1 VGNEGLSVML
11 VDDETERA
19 AMVEQELQAQGYT
32 VVCRL
37 TTTAALRHHV
47 ERVQPDIVIIDM
59 DSPDRDTLEHM
70 SVVNQQ
76 NPRPIVFFA
85 DKDDN
90 PDNIR
95 AAIKAGVSAYIV
107 DGLKPNRVKPILD
120 VAIARFE
127 AFQSLRSELLQ
138 TRTELED
145 RKLIEKAKGMLMK
158 HQSCDEEQAFRTLRK
173 LAMDRS
179 QKLVDVARS
188 VIKVLEVL

>member
-1 VGNEGLSVML
+1 MGNDGLSVML

-90 PDNIR
+90 PNNIR

-127 AFQSLRSELLQ
+127 EFQNLRSELLQ

-158 HQSCDEEQAFRTLRK
+158 HQGCDEEQAFRTLRK

-188 VIKVLEVL
+188 VIQVLEVL

>member
-1 VGNEGLSVML
+1 MVSEGLSVML

-70 SVVNQQ
+70 SVVNQH

-85 DKDDN
+85 DSDDSS
-90 PDNIR
+90 DNIR

-127 AFQSLRSELLQ
+127 EFQNLRSELLQ
-138 TRTELED
+138 TKTELDD
-145 RKLIEKAKGMLMK
+145 RKVIEKAKGMLMK
-158 HQSCDEEQAFRTLRK
+158 HQGCDEEQAFRTLRK

-188 VIKVLEVL
+188 VIQVLEVL

>member
-1 VGNEGLSVML
+1 ML

-90 PDNIR
+90 PNNIR

-127 AFQSLRSELLQ
+127 EFQSLRSELLQ
-138 TRTELED
+138 TRTELDD

-158 HQSCDEEQAFRTLRK
+158 HQGCDEEQAFRTLRK

-188 VIKVLEVL
+188 VISVLEVI

>member
-1 VGNEGLSVML
+1 MGNEGLSVML

-127 AFQSLRSELLQ
+127 EFQSLRSELLQ
-138 TRTELED
+138 TRTELDD
-145 RKLIEKAKGMLMK
+145 RKVIEKAKGMLMK
-158 HQSCDEEQAFRTLRK
+158 HQGCDEEQAFRTLRK

>member
-1 VGNEGLSVML
+1 MGNEGLSVML